1 VAQEVVDKVVE
12 KAKEEPAATTMIIE
26 LPANIEPEKAK
37 VTPESIIEPEQ
48 TKEEDVIEKIVE
60 EKPSAPTE
68 KTTTSEVVE
77 VKKDVQE
84 KEKPPTQS

>member
-1 VAQEVVDKVVE
+1 VVE
-12 KAKEEPAATTMIIE
+12 KAKEEPAATTTIIE
-26 LPANIEPEKAK
+26 LLANIEPEKAK
-37 VTPESIIEPEQ
+37 VTPESIVEPEQ
-48 TKEEDVIEKIVE
+48 TKEEEVIEKIVE
-60 EKPSAPTE
+60 EKPSAPTK

>member
-1 VAQEVVDKVVE
+1 VVE
-12 KAKEEPAATTMIIE
+12 KAKEEPAATTTIIE
-26 LPANIEPEKAK
+26 LLANIEPEKAK
-37 VTPESIIEPEQ
+37 VTPESIVEPEQ
-48 TKEEDVIEKIVE
+48 TKEEEVIEKIVQ
-60 EKPSAPTE
+60 EKPSAPTK